1 MESLKST
8 LFNFDSLKYL
18 KYLLINITILKR
30 LKEKKFLRILSD
42 TNSLEKNDLRVVK
55 EPCKFFNT
63 FHLQWKNI
71 KFTYYLKIDLNKETE
86 EARRKIFNDL
96 KDLDYFMTFQ
106 LGKLAEETKNSNT
119 LLKKSSSSNNNQL
132 VLSTIE
138 ALKSNFNHR
147 IK

>member
-1 MESLKST
+1 VSFLSFIYDRKTSI
-8 LFNFDSLKYL
+8 
-18 KYLLINITILKR
+18 LI
-30 LKEKKFLRILSD
+30 
-42 TNSLEKNDLRVVK
+42 
-55 EPCKFFNT
+55 
-63 FHLQWKNI
+63 
-71 KFTYYLKIDLNKETE
+71 YYLKIDLNKETE

-119 LLKKSSSSNNNQL
+119 LLKKSSSSNNNQF